1 MKHKF
6 SILYEKLYN
15 KHTLFKFLAMFAVI
29 FDNYLNIILFSI
41 NSNFHF
47 KAYLN
52 YSRHTTYGNSI
63 TLQQNFLKGAHALNY
78 MKKQF
83 VFIFTKKVKK
93 FMRK

>member
-1 MKHKF
+1 
-6 SILYEKLYN
+6 
-15 KHTLFKFLAMFAVI
+15 MFAVI

-63 TLQQNFLKGAHALNY
+63 TSLPEFLKGTHALNY
-78 MKKQF
+78 MNNLFLSLQKKL
-83 VFIFTKKVKK
+83 KSL
-93 FMRK
+93 